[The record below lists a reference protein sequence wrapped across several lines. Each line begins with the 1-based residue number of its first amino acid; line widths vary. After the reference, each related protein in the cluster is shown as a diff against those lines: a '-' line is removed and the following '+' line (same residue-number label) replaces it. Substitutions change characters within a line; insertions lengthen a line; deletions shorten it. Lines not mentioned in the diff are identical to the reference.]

1 MKNFFNK
8 KISIKSVL
16 VIIFIVSAVIY
27 CIAYMIAINK
37 FNSVVSYTHEK
48 QKMYSILS
56 EVDFAVR
63 DNCILELNEKNIID
77 GLCNGYV
84 NSFKDENCKL
94 FTKSEYSKYEKFR
107 KNLSSDIQ
115 YEFLDNGILYINCIC
130 FGSNSSNDFIDLIK
144 TAVSKKTNNII
155 LDLRNCQN
163 GLEDEIFKIL
173 EYLIGEEN
181 IVTAINKCGEKEV
194 VCSSKSKNNFNFKIA
209 VLINGNT
216 SGIEEIFASA
226 VKDCVNSKL
235 IGTIT
240 AGKAVHKKL
249 IDISNGN
256 ILLIPDAY
264 YVTKSNFKILNKG
277 LSPDI
282 MINLT
287 DEKEELLKNQKL
299 SKDNDEQ
306 FNKAVDFFD
315 N

>member
-1 MKNFFNK
+1 
-8 KISIKSVL
+8 
-16 VIIFIVSAVIY
+16 
-27 CIAYMIAINK
+27 MIAINK

-48 QKMYSILS
+48 QRMYSILS

-84 NSFKDENCKL
+84 NSLKDENCKL
-94 FTKSEYSKYEKFR
+94 FTKSEYSKYEKSK

-115 YEFLDNGILYINCIC
+115 HEFLDNGILYINCIC
-130 FGSNSSNDFIDLIK
+130 FGSNSSNNFINLIK
-144 TAVSKKTNNII
+144 SAISKNVTNII

-173 EYLIGEEN
+173 EYLISEEN
-181 IVTAINKCGEKEV
+181 IVTAINKYGEKEV

-216 SGIEEIFASA
+216 SGTEEILASA
-226 VKDCVNSKL
+226 IKDYGNSKL
-235 IGTIT
+235 IGTVT
-240 AGKAVHKKL
+240 AGKAVHKKS

-277 LSPDI
+277 LFPDI
-282 MINLT
+282 TINLT
-287 DEKEELLKNQKL
+287 EEKEELLRNQKL
-299 SKDNDEQ
+299 LKDDDEQ
-306 FNKAVDFFD
+306 FNEAVNFFD